1 MLRLVGRQ
9 CRQAGCR
16 RLVATTSAHRC
27 LRRLSTLSSPRFA
40 LICSALLTTRS
51 RAAQKAIGDIIPT
64 PPPIT
69 HQHRDIYLHPASPD
83 KETGS
88 D

>member
-9 CRQAGCR
+9 AVGV
-16 RLVATTSAHRC
+16 LSPPAHRC

-51 RAAQKAIGDIIPT
+51 RAAQKAIGDIIHP

-69 HQHRDIYLHPASPD
+69 HQHQH
-83 KETGS
+83 
-88 D
+88 